1 MSCNDSMMKKHL
13 GIHSAPRNTLTTG
26 IYIPKPVILL
36 SMQHQPFFLPDIL
49 GYVVTALVL
58 SLQGKRCRRCWIT
71 TAESSVLH
79 DRAHNSCK
87 SWSMASTTQERE
99 EVFSGKMFFLVT
111 LGSRNIHCGVALQ
124 RNPKTWYWQRQAS
137 CSWAFLPCNSTN
149 QSIYT
154 SFPCLPPHPCKY
166 LRENTKSVSSRQRLE
181 RATGQLTMPIYIV
194 SLPRITILQ
203 LALL

>member
-1 MSCNDSMMKKHL
+1 MTVWWKNIWGYIQPQEIPLQLEFIFLNLLFFWACNIS
-13 GIHSAPRNTLTTG
+13 HSFFQTFWAM
-26 IYIPKPVILL
+26 LL
-36 SMQHQPFFLPDIL
+36 QPLFWACKEKDAED
-49 GYVVTALVL
+49 G
-58 SLQGKRCRRCWIT
+58 WIT

-87 SWSMASTTQERE
+87 FWSMASTTQERE
-99 EVFSGKMFFLVT
+99 EAFSGKMFFLVT
-111 LGSRNIHCGVALQ
+111 LGSRNTHCGVALQ
-124 RNPKTWYWQRQAS
+124 RNPKTRYWQRQAS